1 MNQKHSINKAQ
12 VKKSLPYG
20 AIKEIAFRSKTSIY
34 TVSRVLNRGGKNTKV
49 LNALKDYIE
58 EIQQT
63 NETINKLV
71 EDSKITC

>member
-1 MNQKHSINKAQ
+1 MVA

-34 TVSRVLNRGGKNTKV
+34 TVSRVLNKGGNNPLV
-49 LNALKDYIE
+49 LKTLKDYIE

-63 NETINKLV
+63 NEQINTLV
-71 EDSKITC
+71 SYDKIVC